1 MPLVLIADFSD
12 AHTLWTPAIPE
23 LTIPVHIYYH
33 AASPSDVRGRVF
45 RADFQTVPDRKRHY
59 GMTPRATKRD
69 QTIPLGIVGGGPAWE
84 ARYRAAVLALTRG
97 RVAAVFSPQP
107 CDGEV
112 LAQETGGQLFH
123 SLRRL
128 ISHPGVKALLI
139 LESGWSRDWAI
150 ELATAKQMPVFVA
163 SPVDEA
169 LPHVAD
175 SLAEQESEGAVIV
188 PGALLRSTPA
198 TLRLRELVATKL
210 GRIQYLDVA
219 VTRTSA
225 SVDAQI
231 VEVIDWCRSLLNST
245 VTEIHRE
252 ERHEGDTLVMS
263 CGGRSSSTPP
273 KLIEIRLIG
282 AGPRETAPPSLDTAF
297 PLVHIQCQHGE
308 AELLSEIHLR
318 WKTPTETGHETL
330 ENDRPAEQ
338 VLLDLFLR
346 RVVGGVVPVPSWA
359 ELAEACRLWKSVNG

>member
-1 MPLVLIADFSD
+1 
-12 AHTLWTPAIPE
+12 
-23 LTIPVHIYYH
+23 
-33 AASPSDVRGRVF
+33 
-45 RADFQTVPDRKRHY
+45 
-59 GMTPRATKRD
+59 MTPRATKRD
-69 QTIPLGIVGGGPAWE
+69 QTIPLGIVGGGLAWV

-175 SLAEQESEGAVIV
+175 SLAEQEAEGAVIV
-188 PGALLRSTPA
+188 PGALLRAAPA
-198 TLRLRELVATKL
+198 ALRLRELVATKL
-210 GRIQYLDVA
+210 GRIQYLDAA

-225 SVDAQI
+225 SVDSQI
-231 VEVIDWCRSLLNST
+231 VEVIDWCRSILNST
-245 VTEIHRE
+245 VTAIHRE
-252 ERHEGDTLVMS
+252 NRHEGDTLVMS
-263 CGGRSSSTPP
+263 CGGRSPSTPP
-273 KLIEIRLIG
+273 LHIEIRLTV
-282 AGPRETAPPSLDTAF
+282 AEPRGTVPTSLDTAF
-297 PLVHIQCQHGE
+297 PHVHIQCQHGE
-308 AELLSEIHLR
+308 AELLSETHIR
-318 WKTPTETGHETL
+318 WNTPAESSDEIL
-330 ENDRPAEQ
+330 DSDRPAEQ

-359 ELAEACRLWKSVNG
+359 ELAEACRLWNSVNGQVVGGQG